1 MKEYCFLLFFI
12 LFNSNLLFS
21 QDTIETKKDY
31 EKDTLQGRHFGNF
44 IKPVVGINFIEKEN
58 KETTYFKK
66 CEYLK
71 TNDERKKCFS
81 DIFYGNLREKLSYN
95 GELLKEKEIDIVVKF
110 TINKLGIIEN
120 ITFLKSNDS
129 TGEFEKEITRVIK
142 KLPKIVPA
150 KLNGEFVDT
159 SYKFPINFKY

>member
-1 MKEYCFLLFFI
+1 MKEYNFI
-12 LFNSNLLFS
+12 LIFIFLTSNILHS
-21 QDTIETKKDY
+21 QDAKETKKDY

-81 DIFYGNLREKLSYN
+81 DIFYGVLREKLSYN
-95 GELLKEKEIDIVVKF
+95 GELLKKMEIDLVVKF
-110 TINKLGIIEN
+110 TINKFGIIEN
-120 ITFLKSNDS
+120 FIFVKSNDP
-129 TGEFEKEITRVIK
+129 TGEFEKEIIRVLK

-150 KLNGEFVDT
+150 KVNGEFVDST
-159 SYKFPINFKY
+159 YKFPINFKY